1 MALPKG
7 YTHTASMDSHNAHA
21 SLDSV
26 IRQQATLDSKYEQSI
41 KVETI
46 SNSEKEEEVAYNRNK
61 KHLGFA
67 PENLVQVCKMSCG
80 VYVSGSICMSRGES
94 DMSCCPTVYAWIL

>member
-1 MALPKG
+1 VALPKG

-26 IRQQATLDSKYEQSI
+26 IRQQASLDLKYEQFI
-41 KVETI
+41 NVETI
-46 SNSEKEEEVAYNRNK
+46 SASEKEEEGAYDREK
-61 KHLGFA
+61 KTLGFA